1 MLNKLKNIING
12 ATWFLRSGVVPPNDE
27 KNIVLKNTNH
37 MTSRKFAM
45 TLIAVAI
52 VAFMYF
58 ASVIMLFFFPA
69 DPHVSA
75 LVSMY
80 KDMIVAIATIVGT
93 LVGIQGLVDW
103 KYNGNSN
110 VSQKTENTKNESYI
124 EEYLSGPKEND
135 YTLDIEFAS
144 NEDKNEKEL

>member
-1 MLNKLKNIING
+1 MLNKLKNIIDG
-12 ATWFLRSGVVPPNDE
+12 ATWFLRSGVVPPNDV
-27 KNIVLKNTNH
+27 KNITLKNTNH
-37 MTSRKFAM
+37 MSSRKFAM
-45 TLIAVAI
+45 TLIAVGI

-58 ASVIMLFFFPA
+58 ASVVILFFFPS

-103 KYNGNSN
+103 KYNGNSD
-110 VSQKTENTKNESYI
+110 VVQKTENEKTESYS
-124 EEYLSGPKEND
+124 EEYLSGPKEKD
-135 YTLDIEFAS
+135 YTLDIEFVS
-144 NEDKNEKEL
+144 SKTKNEK

>member
-1 MLNKLKNIING
+1 MLGQIKKILNN
-12 ATWFLRSGVVPPNDE
+12 ATWFLRTGVVPSNAKYE
-27 KNIVLKNTNH
+27 KNLSDLNH
-37 MTSRKFAM
+37 MTSKKFAM
-45 TLIAVAI
+45 TMIAVAV

-58 ASVIMLFFFPA
+58 ASILFLFFFDG

-103 KYNGNSN
+103 KHNS
-110 VSQKTENTKNESYI
+110 STSIEQKSESNISKNYV
-124 EEYLSGPKEND
+124 EEYLSGPKEDD
-135 YTLDIEFAS
+135 YILDIEFVS
-144 NEDKNEKEL
+144 RKK